1 MRMRI
6 GILGAGGVGGYTGGH
21 LSLAGED
28 VTLIGQRQENV
39 AHIRS
44 QGVRL
49 VGTHGERVARPAM
62 LHVSE
67 VQQLTGRPLDAVL
80 LCVKSYDTPWA
91 SALIAPFLA
100 PDGCIVSMQNGMN
113 EEPIAAVVGWERTIG
128 VVMSS
133 IGVNAVGL
141 GQVIRTSTPGGDV
154 YTVFRVGRPDGQITP
169 RVEAVVH
176 ALRAVDSTAVTTNL
190 LGERWSKLVTNS
202 ISHGLSAATGL
213 TSHALLGA
221 DALRPVVIGL
231 AAEGI
236 RVGQSLG
243 YALVPI
249 YGTAAGVWMAAAQG
263 DPEPAMEINRSLT
276 VRRGRVT
283 EQERPS
289 VAQDLLRGRRTDI
302 EYTNGLL
309 VRKAHDV
316 GLAVPLQEAVLG
328 LVRRIERR
336 ELTPDPRHLSVIART
351 AVGRSHAF
359 DGGASGGS
367 PRPG

>member
-1 MRMRI
+1 MRI
-6 GILGAGGVGGYTGGH
+6 GVFGAGGVGGYTGGH

-44 QGVRL
+44 QGLRL
-49 VGTHGERVARPAM
+49 VDAHGERVARPVIW
-62 LHVSE
+62 HVSE

-80 LCVKSYDTPWA
+80 LCVKSYDTPRA

-100 PDGCIVSMQNGMN
+100 PDGCIVSMQNGIN
-113 EEPIAAVVGWERTIG
+113 EAPIAAVVGWERTIG

-141 GQVIRTSTPGGDV
+141 GQVMRTSTPGGDA
-154 YTVFRVGRPDGQITP
+154 YTVFRVGRPDGQVTP
-169 RVEAVVH
+169 RVEDVVH
-176 ALRAVDSTAVTTNL
+176 ALRAVDSAAATTNL

-221 DALRPVVIGL
+221 EVLRPVLIGL

-243 YALVPI
+243 YVLVPI
-249 YGTAAGVWMAAAQG
+249 YGAESGVWMAAAQG
-263 DPEPAMEINRSLT
+263 DPESAMAINRSLT
-276 VRRGRVT
+276 ARRGRVT
-283 EQERPS
+283 AQERPS
-289 VAQDLLRGRRTDI
+289 VAQDLLRGRRTEID
-302 EYTNGLL
+302 YTNGLL

-328 LVRRIERR
+328 IVRRIERR
-336 ELTPDPRHLSVIART
+336 EMTPDPRHLSAIARAA
-351 AVGRSHAF
+351 AVRPRAL
-359 DGGASGGS
+359 DGGESCGS